1 MLRDYTALAPKR
13 LQSSVGYAQRS
24 PVVPERVT
32 LDDPALRA
40 MTDFQNVNAAVILP
54 GDTVDDAEHRM
65 IERGVRSLLV
75 VDQERHVVGMI
86 TATDLL
92 GEKPMQVVSQ
102 RGIRRPEVT
111 VRDVMTPQHDLEVLD
126 LADIRSAKV
135 GHIVATLRRSGRQH
149 ALVAEHD
156 ANGRQ
161 AIRGLF
167 SATQIAR
174 QLGVAIPTTEVAR
187 TFSEI
192 EAQLA
197 R

>member
-1 MLRDYTALAPKR
+1 MLRQYTPLAATR
-13 LQSSVGYAQRS
+13 LKESAGYAQRS

-40 MTDFQNVNAAVILP
+40 MTDFQNVTAAVILP
-54 GDTVDDAEHRM
+54 GDSLDDAQHRM

-75 VDQERHVVGMI
+75 INQERHVLGII
-86 TATDLL
+86 TATDIL
-92 GEKPMQVVSQ
+92 GEKPMRVVGQ
-102 RGIRRPEVT
+102 RGIRRQELT
-111 VRDVMTPQHDLEVLD
+111 VRDVMTPQQALEVLD
-126 LADIRSAKV
+126 LADVRAAKV
-135 GHIVATLRRSGRQH
+135 GHIVATLKASGRQH
-149 ALVAEHD
+149 AFVVERDAE
-156 ANGRQ
+156 GRQ
-161 AIRGLF
+161 SVRGMF

-197 R
+197 P